1 LVEQRTEN
9 PRVPS
14 SNLGLGILIPFM
26 KTPDLHQSGNFA
38 MTYFTCQLIKN
49 VGIGDQLYQLQ
60 TLYNLGKSMGLKYI
74 HSPLLPSRWCQNLD
88 LSQFLGLDIGEETL
102 ESFASYKIVN
112 IDAHKA
118 ATYFVSGKDFLKTS
132 TVSTQSKV
140 IYKFVFS
147 DKLYFENK
155 YYVDVPLKFKFNFR
169 KKFLAAQKKSQDVF
183 QPFKGD
189 LISIAVHIRRGDCTW
204 LEDNGK
210 YFFPYMNKII
220 DINPDDVDI
229 RRAVPHEDY
238 LKLLDTIF
246 EQYNQNLFELRIYS
260 DGIPEKFWMEMNLFR
275 KIQYRLASGKLA
287 FLFNRSQQTTR
298 YNNSIFHDAL
308 KRRFL
313 ELKNRFNVYKKYS
326 NVTLRIGN
334 DVALTQEIITAF
346 ATADIAIVAR
356 ENSFPEVGLRD
367 QDNLRI
373 LMNVKTDQSKNI
385 SRIEDLITHHSSGT
399 VERTFPLH

>member
-26 KTPDLHQSGNFA
+26 KTFNLHQSGNLA

-74 HSPLLPSRWCQNLD
+74 HSPLQPSRWCQNLD

-102 ESFASYKIVN
+102 DSFASYKIVN

-118 ATYFVSGKDFLKTS
+118 ATYFSTGQDLLKLLTAS
-132 TVSTQSKV
+132 AESKV
-140 IYKFVFS
+140 IYKLVFS
-147 DKLYFENK
+147 EKLYSENQFH
-155 YYVDVPLKFKFNFR
+155 VDIPLKFKFNFR
-169 KKFLAAQKKSQDVF
+169 KKFLAAQKKPQNIF
-183 QPFKGD
+183 NPFKGD

-204 LEDNGK
+204 LEDSGK
-210 YFFPYMNKII
+210 YFFPYMNKVI
-220 DINPDDVDI
+220 DINSDDVDI
-229 RRAVPHEDY
+229 GRAVPHEDY
-238 LKLLDTIF
+238 IKLLDTIF
-246 EQYNQNLFELRIYS
+246 EIYNPNLFELRIYS
-260 DGIPEKFWMEMNLFR
+260 DGIPENFWIDMNLFR
-275 KIQYRLASGKLA
+275 KIQYRLASGRLA
-287 FLFNRSQQTTR
+287 FLFNRSQRTTQ

-308 KRRFL
+308 KRRFY
-313 ELKNRFNVYKKYS
+313 ELKNKFNVYKKYS
-326 NVTLRIGN
+326 NATLRIGT

-367 QDNLRI
+367 HDNLRI

-385 SRIEDLITHHSSGT
+385 SLIENLIAHHSSGT
-399 VERTFPLH
+399 VERTFPSR